1 MTDIQLSSGKRGDK
15 HIKNRGKAQIEYMT
29 WALEQKPGIQ
39 YEGCDGK
46 VHTLKQ
52 VLVSYG
58 VFDKKAKNSGDW
70 DTSDNKP
77 TDPTVSWFIFDITF
91 VSTDGI
97 SCFSSGGC
105 FQPLGTDKGL
115 THD

>member
-1 MTDIQLSSGKRGDK
+1 MTTTIQLSSGKRGDK
-15 HIKNRGKAQIEYMT
+15 HIKNRGKAKNEYMT

-46 VHTLKQ
+46 IHTLKE
-52 VLVSYG
+52 VLVTYG
-58 VFDKKAKNSGDW
+58 VFHKYAKNSW
-70 DTSDNKP
+70 NWNTSETKP
-77 TDPTVSWFIFDITF
+77 TDPTVSWFIWEVTF

-105 FQPLGTDKGL
+105 FQPLKES
-115 THD
+115 THV